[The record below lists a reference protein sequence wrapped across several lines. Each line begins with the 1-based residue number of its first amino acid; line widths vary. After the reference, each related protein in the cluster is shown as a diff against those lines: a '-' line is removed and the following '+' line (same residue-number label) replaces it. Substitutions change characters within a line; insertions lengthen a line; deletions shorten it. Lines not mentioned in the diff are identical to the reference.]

1 MAEAAP
7 QSVSPPRRSSP
18 AGKSWWTPVMSIQA
32 VLLAIVLVV
41 HYRHVIYSLVYKW
54 QNDGDWS
61 HGFLIPLFSLY
72 YLYLQRDR
80 MPLGLV
86 DRRAVARLVGAGLM
100 ILAFAMY
107 LGCTLAR
114 IDYPKSVSLVLT
126 ILGVVLMVCGWVW
139 TRWSWFAILFLVFA
153 LPVPQRLYVQ
163 LTMPLRYIA
172 ADVSATVLNTSL
184 QDMEAVPKGALV
196 EYSYEGKAGSLDIE
210 QACSGIRL
218 LMTMMALGVAMAF
231 VSDRPLWHR
240 QIMILACIPISILC
254 NIIRVTATGFM
265 VVFGRDDLARGFPHM
280 MLGLG
285 MLFIAFSLF
294 GSISFVLNHL
304 FVEDETNDRCS
315 MATGGSSA

>member
-1 MAEAAP
+1 
-7 QSVSPPRRSSP
+7 
-18 AGKSWWTPVMSIQA
+18 MSLQV
-32 VLLAIVLVV
+32 VLLAVVLII
-41 HYRHVIYSLVYKW
+41 HYRHVLYSLIYKW

-86 DRRAVARLVGAGLM
+86 DRRMLARLAGAGLL

-107 LGCTLAR
+107 VGCTLAR
-114 IDYPKSVSLVLT
+114 IDYPKSISLVLS

-139 TRWSWFAILFLVFA
+139 ARWGWFAILFLLFA

-172 ADVSATVLNTSL
+172 ADVSATVLNVSL
-184 QDMEAVPKGALV
+184 PDMDAVPKGALV
-196 EYSYEGKAGSLDIE
+196 EYSYQGKAGSLDIE

-240 QIMILACIPISILC
+240 QVMILACIPISILC
-254 NIIRVTATGFM
+254 NIIRVTTTGFM

-285 MLFIAFSLF
+285 MLFIAFFLF

-304 FVEDETNDRCS
+304 FVEDESDGRRS
-315 MATGGSSA
+315 MATGGSST

>member
-1 MAEAAP
+1 
-7 QSVSPPRRSSP
+7 
-18 AGKSWWTPVMSIQA
+18 MSFQA
-32 VLLAIVLVV
+32 VLLAIVLAV

-100 ILAFAMY
+100 VLAFAMY

-172 ADVSATVLNTSL
+172 ADVSASVLNASL

-280 MLGLG
+280 MLGMG

>member
-1 MAEAAP
+1 M
-7 QSVSPPRRSSP
+7 SVQV
-18 AGKSWWTPVMSIQA
+18 A
-32 VLLAIVLVV
+32 LLAVVLIV
-41 HYRHVIYSLVYKW
+41 HYRHVLYSLVYKW

-86 DRRAVARLVGAGLM
+86 DRRAAARLVGAGLL
-100 ILAFAMY
+100 ILAFAIY
-107 LGCTLAR
+107 VACTLAR
-114 IDYPKSVSLVLT
+114 IDYPKSVSLVLS

-139 TRWSWFAILFLVFA
+139 TRWSWFAILFLAFA

-172 ADVSATVLNTSL
+172 ADVSASVLNAGL
-184 QDMEAVPKGALV
+184 QDMDAVPKGALV
-196 EYSYEGKAGSLDIE
+196 EYSYEGKTGSLDIE

-240 QIMILACIPISILC
+240 QVMILACIPISILC
-254 NIIRVTATGFM
+254 NIIRVTTTGFM

-304 FVEDETNDRCS
+304 FVEDETDDRCS
-315 MATGGSSA
+315 KATGGSPV

>member
-1 MAEAAP
+1 MF
-7 QSVSPPRRSSP
+7 V
-18 AGKSWWTPVMSIQA
+18 
-32 VLLAIVLVV
+32 
-41 HYRHVIYSLVYKW
+41 
-54 QNDGDWS
+54 
-61 HGFLIPLFSLY
+61 
-72 YLYLQRDR
+72 
-80 MPLGLV
+80 
-86 DRRAVARLVGAGLM
+86 
-100 ILAFAMY
+100 
-107 LGCTLAR
+107 GCTLAR
-114 IDYPKSVSLVLT
+114 IDYPKSVSLVLS

-139 TRWSWFAILFLVFA
+139 TRWSWFAILFLAFA

-163 LTMPLRYIA
+163 VTMPLRYIA
-172 ADVSATVLNTSL
+172 ADVSASVLNASL
-184 QDMEAVPKGALV
+184 KDMDAVPKGALV

-240 QIMILACIPISILC
+240 QVMILACIPISILC

-265 VVFGRDDLARGFPHM
+265 VVFGRDDLARGFPHT

-294 GSISFVLNHL
+294 GSISYVLNHL
-304 FVEDETNDRCS
+304 FVEDEDDGGCS